1 MRLEPCFSA
10 PLALLAALL
19 AAPAAAESTADAT
32 PTWAADV
39 APIVHRSCASCHRPG
54 EVAPMSLLTYQEA
67 RPWAKSIRRAVS
79 ERAMPPWHADSS
91 QVAYAN
97 DRSLSDA
104 EVATLVRWV
113 DSGAPAGDL
122 ETAPAPPT
130 FTEGWRLGEPDLV
143 FTVKQ
148 PFRVPVTDEEIPYQ
162 SLVFQADIPED
173 LYVEAWEIR
182 TDAPRAMHHAN
193 LVRQPVPF
201 EGGVGIAGAVIAG
214 GDYVGSYLPGHNWVR
229 YPEGTAYKLG
239 GGSHLGIQVHYVS
252 IGEEVEDTLQF
263 GVHLAS
269 GRVDKLVRVIGTD
282 YRAIEIP
289 PGEKH
294 YEIVDEITVLYDLL
308 ALSSGIHM
316 HLRGAA
322 YTMEAVRPDGE
333 VALITEVPRY
343 DFNWQS
349 NYVLAEPVPMP
360 EGTKLRVTSVW
371 DNSADNPYN
380 PDPTATVRYGPWT
393 EDEMVNSWAHVVL
406 AQEKLGLLLEDGRV
420 VGRTEDAQETPHP
433 FMIQTLPQAPSFQG
447 APGGKPSAGER

>member
-1 MRLEPCFSA
+1 MRFEPSFSV
-10 PLALLAALL
+10 PLALLALL
-19 AAPAAAESTADAT
+19 AAPAAAEPTADAT

-67 RPWAKSIRRAVS
+67 RPWAKSIQRAVS

-91 QVAYAN
+91 RVAYAN

-130 FTEGWRLGEPDLV
+130 FTESWRLGEPDLV

-162 SLVFQADIPED
+162 SLVFEADIPED

-182 TDAPRAMHHAN
+182 ADVPRAMHHAN
-193 LVRQPVPF
+193 LVRQPIPF
-201 EGGVGIAGAVIAG
+201 EGGVGIAGALIAG
-214 GDYVGSYLPGHNWVR
+214 GDYIGSYLPGHNWVR
-229 YPEGTAYKLG
+229 YPEGTAYKLA
-239 GGSHLGIQVHYVS
+239 GGSHVGIQVHYVS

-333 VALITEVPRY
+333 VELITEVPRY

-349 NYVLAEPVPMP
+349 NYVLADPVPMP

-420 VGRTEDAQETPHP
+420 VGRAEDAQDTPHP
-433 FMIQTLPQAPSFQG
+433 FMIQTLPQAPPFQG
-447 APGGKPSAGER
+447 APGGQPSAGER